1 VTKPLPFT
9 EHSLARRIRGVVRA
23 GLHVVGVRPDGTL
36 IVGDKPIDTASFV
49 PVNEQPSPAVE
60 TRRMGEYFNGG
71 AREA

>member
-1 VTKPLPFT
+1 MTKPLPFT
-9 EHSLARRIRGVVRA
+9 AAGIARAIKGVEKA
-23 GLHVVGVRPDGTL
+23 GRFVLGVRPDGVL